1 MSTIKNAP
9 VALVRPAKTVSM
21 LSVMVRCR
29 TFGRDVN
36 GLSVVP
42 NEVRHL
48 ILGSTVPGA
57 RRGGSATPRPMS
69 HRQYCSESHS
79 DGSAERVGARAGRR
93 KGAGRRRQIGASGD
107 KSAGRGRDG

>member
-69 HRQYCSESHS
+69 HRQYCSESQR
-79 DGSAERVGARAGRR
+79 DAELHL
-93 KGAGRRRQIGASGD
+93 
-107 KSAGRGRDG
+107 RDGRAEGFLDFPHTAYRCCG